1 MVEELLEGKRS
12 VKPIA
17 GLGQG
22 GFCSALSI
30 DENND
35 IVDD

>member
-1 MVEELLEGKRS
+1 MIEELREGKRG

-30 DENND
+30 DEDND